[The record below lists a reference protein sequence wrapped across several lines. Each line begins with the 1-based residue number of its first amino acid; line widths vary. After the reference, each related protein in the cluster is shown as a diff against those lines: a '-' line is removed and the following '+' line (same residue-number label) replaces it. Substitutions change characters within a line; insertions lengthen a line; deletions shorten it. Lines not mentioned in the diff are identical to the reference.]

1 MKENERIEAFK
12 DMTDEEILASGRGYL
27 AFDVGDVVTLL
38 WFGKPTEFR
47 VVHKGYRTENKIV
60 LVKEDIETFH
70 PYHRDW
76 NNNYLESHI
85 REYMNRIMLHG
96 FSTDVQNA
104 IAETPVECFVDG
116 EIKTANDKLW
126 LMSRTEVGL
135 GSSRYAPKEGSPF
148 DYFMDDNSRKKTFDG
163 DREWYWLRTP
173 YSNANDRAWYV
184 DADGTV
190 LNYNTTYSNGVVP
203 AFEI

>member
-12 DMTDEEILASGRGYL
+12 DMTDEEILVSGRGYL

-60 LVKEDIETFH
+60 LVKEEIETFH

-104 IAETPVECFVDG
+104 IVETPVECFVDG

-148 DYFMDDNSRKKTFDG
+148 DYFMEDKSRQKAFNG

-173 YSNANDRAWYV
+173 RSNSNGNAWLVGAGGTANYSA
-184 DADGTV
+184 
-190 LNYNTTYSNGVVP
+190 TTYSSGVVP

>member
-1 MKENERIEAFK
+1 MKENERIENFNG
-12 DMTDEEILASGRGYL
+12 MTDEEILVSGRGYL
-27 AFDVGDVVTLL
+27 AFNVGDIVTLA
-38 WFGKPTEFR
+38 WFGKSTEFR
-47 VVHKGYRTENKIV
+47 VAHKGYKTENKIV
-60 LVKEDIETFH
+60 LVKETIETFH

-76 NNNYLESHI
+76 NNNYFESHI
-85 REYMNRIMLHG
+85 REYLNRIMLHG

-104 IAETPVECFVDG
+104 IVETPVECFVDG

-148 DYFMDDNSRKKTFDG
+148 DYFTDDESRKKTFNG

-173 YSNANDRAWYV
+173 YSDSTSNAWDV
-184 DADGTV
+184 TTGGTAGDD
-190 LNYNTTYSNGVVP
+190 NTTNGDGVVP